1 MSARTKV
8 AGTVCLILAVVF
20 FVASAVLLGST
31 GQSKA
36 SVLASDVTE
45 ILWVGFLVSGIVIL
59 WRGRARAPRTGLV
72 HGQVGTLPAEPAVAP
87 APIPSI
93 WMPTHTTPPAG
104 MQAWDV
110 PDPSRPVAIQLPPN
124 LDLVVESSTGAWAR
138 VRAVNGWQ
146 GWVDGRLL
154 VGRTEH

>member
-20 FVASAVLLGST
+20 FVAT
-31 GQSKA
+31 GVIADPTERSPA
-36 SVLASDVTE
+36 RGLVSGVTV

-59 WRGRARAPRTGLV
+59 WRGRARAPRTDLV
-72 HGQVGTLPAEPAVAP
+72 HGQVGTLPAAPAVAP
-87 APIPSI
+87 APVLSI
-93 WMPTHTTPPAG
+93 WMPTHMAPPAG

-110 PDPSRPVAIQLPPN
+110 PDPSRPAAIQLPPN
-124 LDLVVESSTGAWAR
+124 LELVVESSSGDWAR

-154 VGRTEH
+154 VGRP